1 MLLKFSNQ
9 LLYHMRRKLYN
20 TIHKYI
26 TPIDLFMY
34 IMYFL
39 HKRYIMSSL
48 GLPIHIKYI

>member
-1 MLLKFSNQ
+1 
-9 LLYHMRRKLYN
+9 MRRKLYN

-48 GLPIHIKYI
+48 DLPIHIKYI